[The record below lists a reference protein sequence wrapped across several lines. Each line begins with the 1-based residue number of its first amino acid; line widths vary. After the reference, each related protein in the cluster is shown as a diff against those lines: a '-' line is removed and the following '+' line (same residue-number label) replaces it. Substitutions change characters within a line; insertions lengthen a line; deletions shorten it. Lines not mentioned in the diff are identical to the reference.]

1 MRIGKGILGGNAST
15 ELNMDLVGVN
25 ANLNALGVVTPESGT
40 GIHNTY
46 YIQRG
51 STAFRKING
60 ICFLYFD
67 ITIISTNT
75 EDTILITNLP
85 WCSMS
90 VYHYAVNADTDSR
103 IIFYTYGSEL
113 RCGAGE
119 AGRYFGYIV
128 YPAI

>member
-1 MRIGKGILGGNAST
+1 
-15 ELNMDLVGVN
+15 MDLVGVN

-75 EDTILITNLP
+75 EDTILITNLFYVCVSLCGKCRYRLSYYFLHLWKRAKV
-85 WCSMS
+85 WCWGSWTVFWIYCVPCYLIMIWR
-90 VYHYAVNADTDSR
+90 YGKYRLPEAV
-103 IIFYTYGSEL
+103 
-113 RCGAGE
+113 
-119 AGRYFGYIV
+119 
-128 YPAI
+128 PAV